1 MTWSMSDLPTLI
13 DNMVAYGVDIS
24 DLPDWYDLQRIFG
37 REIMRSTVKYSLEY
51 AMEVLNETGGDAHD
65 AMNDSVNTAKICDH
79 LDLESYLDEY
89 ASRVFAEAPGSHS
102 YESTQAALQDASL
115 LRFPCPWCGDTV
127 SCEPWIHSWK
137 QDYVSYGK
145 DEAGDEFYVTLTVSH
160 LPDGSCRC
168 KRIFQEM
175 SDDLWEQYQDRKA
188 LLGV

>member
-1 MTWSMSDLPTLI
+1 M
-13 DNMVAYGVDIS
+13 
-24 DLPDWYDLQRIFG
+24 
-37 REIMRSTVKYSLEY
+37 
-51 AMEVLNETGGDAHD
+51 
-65 AMNDSVNTAKICDH
+65 
-79 LDLESYLDEY
+79 
-89 ASRVFAEAPGSHS
+89 
-102 YESTQAALQDASL
+102 